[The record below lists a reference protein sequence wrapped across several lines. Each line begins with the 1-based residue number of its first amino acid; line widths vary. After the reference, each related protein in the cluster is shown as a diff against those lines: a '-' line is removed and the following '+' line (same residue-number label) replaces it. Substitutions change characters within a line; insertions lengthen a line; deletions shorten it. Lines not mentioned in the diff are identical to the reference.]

1 MDKLLLILNDKR
13 NADKIDPQM
22 VKDWEALPVSTKANA
37 YDADAVRAWKNKWKD
52 HIQGNFVG
60 WEEIDWAD
68 GEPLKARMA
77 KDGVNPDLIGNAN
90 YLEGLARKYGST
102 PAEVSKAFA
111 EISKEKAAADEKQKI
126 ADEYKREA
134 EARYARQK
142 AVDDYQHSYLG
153 MDLDNPLNIGLNK
166 LADFIIS
173 DKTKRAVVEDPN
185 DAGRI
190 AGNIAVD
197 IGGTAADFVP
207 GVGGYVIGPT
217 IRTGRNIA
225 EGDKASDIVR
235 EAALDYGGNIA
246 LSQGLKGIP
255 GIGDFGPLR
264 KIEDKTIGKW
274 KEVAEN
280 LEKDV
285 DFDNVFTVP
294 SFESKG
300 EFFKWAEKLPSATR
314 KDVQKIIASS
324 SEADVR
330 KNLQGYVKKNVE
342 ENIRLSENMPYYKK
356 YAAEHPVQT
365 FVGKTIEPVTV
376 GAERTAA
383 ERGTR
388 TPTEYKTSS
397 PKKIKTYD
405 DAIGFI
411 IDSNKRQWEAGFKP
425 RDMSG
430 IVGEAYKKWESE
442 R

>member
-1 MDKLLLILNDKR
+1 MTNEQIDKLQTFIENNLY
-13 NADKIDPQM
+13 ADVPNEVYNQM
-22 VKDWEALPVSTKANA
+22 M
-37 YDADAVRAWKNKWKD
+37 ADAETLDMAEFNKKWDKTLRDNSRGWKAERVDTNPLSQRVTETFKD
-52 HIQGNFVG
+52 DYNPSDNWIEENFPGIPVETVKAELAKIQAAN
-60 WEEIDWAD
+60 IT
-68 GEPLKARMA
+68 A
-77 KDGVNPDLIGNAN
+77 K
-90 YLEGLARKYGST
+90 
-102 PAEVSKAFA
+102 
-111 EISKEKAAADEKQKI
+111 EKQKI

-197 IGGTAADFVP
+197 IGGTAADFIP

-300 EFFKWAEKLPSATR
+300 EFFKWAEKLPPETR
-314 KDVQKIIASS
+314 KEVQKIVASS

-365 FVGKTIEPVTV
+365 FVGKTVEPVTV

-383 ERGTR
+383 EHGTR

-397 PKKIKTYD
+397 PKKIKDYSTALDY
-405 DAIGFI
+405 I
-411 IDSNKRQWEAGFKP
+411 IENNKRQWEAGFKP

>member
-1 MDKLLLILNDKR
+1 MNQDELQEFLADNV
-13 NADKIDPQM
+13 NADVPVDIQNQM
-22 VKDWEALPVSTKANA
+22 MTDATALDFASFQKKWDKYLQDNSEGWSKLRASTKTTKERVKEAFGNDIPSDNWLSEMHA
-37 YDADAVRAWKNKWKD
+37 KELSDIPIEDVRAA
-52 HIQGNFVG
+52 I
-60 WEEIDWAD
+60 
-68 GEPLKARMA
+68 
-77 KDGVNPDLIGNAN
+77 
-90 YLEGLARKYGST
+90 
-102 PAEVSKAFA
+102 A
-111 EISKEKAAADEKQKI
+111 EIGKEKEAADEKQKI

-153 MDLDNPLNIGLNK
+153 MDLDNPVNIGLNK

-197 IGGTAADFVP
+197 IGGTAADFIP

-217 IRTGRNIA
+217 LRTGRNIA

-294 SFESKG
+294 SFASKG
-300 EFFKWAEKLPSATR
+300 EFFKWAEKLPPETR
-314 KDVQKIIASS
+314 KEVQKIVASS

-383 ERGTR
+383 EHGTR

-397 PKKIKTYD
+397 PKKIKTFD

>member
-1 MDKLLLILNDKR
+1 MTDEQIDKLQTFIENNLY
-13 NADKIDPQM
+13 ADVPNEVYNQM
-22 VKDWEALPVSTKANA
+22 M
-37 YDADAVRAWKNKWKD
+37 ADAETLDMAEFNKKWDKTLRDNSHGWKAERVDTNPLSQRVTETFKDDYNPSDNWIEENFPGIPVETIRAELAK
-52 HIQGNFVG
+52 IQAANST
-60 WEEIDWAD
+60 
-68 GEPLKARMA
+68 A
-77 KDGVNPDLIGNAN
+77 K
-90 YLEGLARKYGST
+90 
-102 PAEVSKAFA
+102 
-111 EISKEKAAADEKQKI
+111 EKQKI

-134 EARYARQK
+134 ESKYARQK

-197 IGGTAADFVP
+197 IGGTAADFIP

-225 EGDKASDIVR
+225 EGDKTSDIVR
-235 EAALDYGGNIA
+235 EAALDFGGNIA

-285 DFDNVFTVP
+285 NFDNVFTVP
-294 SFESKG
+294 SFASKG

-330 KNLQGYVKKNVE
+330 KNLQGYVKKNIE
-342 ENIRLSENMPYYKK
+342 EGTRLSENMPYYKK

-365 FVGKTIEPVTV
+365 FVGKVIEPVTV

-411 IDSNKRQWEAGFKP
+411 IDNNKRQWEAGFKP
-425 RDMSG
+425 HDMNS